1 MGGAR
6 GGAAESAYHER
17 VLPWRA
23 FRGGQLLVVVDA
35 LRLAAGSGAAFR
47 LNTLGLGASDATHE
61 ALANVDTVSVFLPAA
76 DATTYDELLR
86 PRSPGAFD
94 DACAFVRRAAA
105 SGATVE
111 VTAVDRPDVAVADV
125 ERLARRL
132 GAADFRTRSWLGD
145 S

>member
-1 MGGAR
+1 MTR
-6 GGAAESAYHER
+6 TESPAD
-17 VLPWRA
+17 
-23 FRGGQLLVVVDA
+23 VVVET
-35 LRLAAGSGAAFR
+35 LRLAEGSGAAFR
-47 LNTLGLGASDATHE
+47 VNTLGIASGADVDALLASA
-61 ALANVDTVSVFLPAA
+61 ALVDTVSVFLPAA
-76 DATTYDELLR
+76 DAATYDELLR

-111 VTAVDRPDVAVADV
+111 VTAVDRPDVVVADV
-125 ERLARRL
+125 ERLARHL